1 MSRVCEHK
9 CSLFADSTGAFVF
22 FSFPRMILT
31 VLMQQVINFCDGRA
45 GEEAGAEAGASS
57 SRSEKLGLGSL
68 PALSCGVSRI
78 SELS

>member
-45 GEEAGAEAGASS
+45 GEEAGASS
-57 SRSEKLGLGSL
+57 SRSEKLGPGSL